1 MNEQKILVCIDFANH
16 SKEIILNYIKKSE
29 LFNSAKITL
38 FNGVAQVPIFDTF
51 SVTLTPSQ
59 ESFESSIREPI
70 LRELENIKN
79 DIQKILPSSKIET
92 RCVLYPSVKK
102 AATDII
108 EEENIDLVIVA
119 NEAKGAMDT
128 LFTSSFTDFVI
139 HHSKAAVL
147 VCK

>member
-16 SKEIILNYIKKSE
+16 SKEIILDYLKRSTLYNES
-29 LFNSAKITL
+29 KIIL
-38 FNGVAQVPIFDTF
+38 FNGVGQVPIFDTF
-51 SVTLTPSQ
+51 SVTLTPTQ

-70 LRELENIKN
+70 LGELENIKN
-79 DIQKILPSSKIET
+79 DIQKILPNSKIET

-108 EEENIDLVIVA
+108 EEENIALVIVA